1 MGRVILLEHPKLN
14 PIFID
19 YDHVFDGLIKNILLD
34 ILYNNNEN
42 QVVYKNGLRYIA
54 RLQYEHIIQTSSS
67 YHIDPKSA
75 YLVTGAFGAL
85 GMRITQLLVERG
97 AKHLVL
103 LSRSGATTEHAK
115 SVLESFKNN
124 GVNIKVLKLDISQNK
139 IDQLNISVPL
149 KGVIHTAGVLDDRLL
164 SNHTESS
171 FQKVLAPKIQG
182 TWNLHNLTKNQ
193 DLDFFVCFSSM
204 TSVIG
209 AIGQGN
215 YAAANYF
222 MDIFCHYRRSKN
234 LPAISISWGPWD
246 GAGMGAKKELLEHW
260 SNMGMRT
267 INIDEGVLIFEKLL
281 GTNYAHIGVMPT
293 NWNKYPDQN
302 NFFEVLK
309 AIKKK
314 DKQSGVLLELR
325 KANVANRRK
334 ILVEYVESEICQVLG
349 YELGKQSFEE
359 DQGFFELGMNSLTAI
374 EFKNKLQ
381 DTLDC
386 QLSSTLTFD
395 YPTIAKLVNY
405 LDSEVISSED
415 KQQDTPVEIIEEDD
429 DEYIFKKLSEQLDL

>member
-1 MGRVILLEHPKLN
+1 
-14 PIFID
+14 
-19 YDHVFDGLIKNILLD
+19 
-34 ILYNNNEN
+34 
-42 QVVYKNGLRYIA
+42 
-54 RLQYEHIIQTSSS
+54 
-67 YHIDPKSA
+67 
-75 YLVTGAFGAL
+75 
-85 GMRITQLLVERG
+85 
-97 AKHLVL
+97 
-103 LSRSGATTEHAK
+103 
-115 SVLESFKNN
+115 
-124 GVNIKVLKLDISQNK
+124 
-139 IDQLNISVPL
+139 
-149 KGVIHTAGVLDDRLL
+149 
-164 SNHTESS
+164 
-171 FQKVLAPKIQG
+171 
-182 TWNLHNLTKNQ
+182 
-193 DLDFFVCFSSM
+193 
-204 TSVIG
+204 
-209 AIGQGN
+209 
-215 YAAANYF
+215 
-222 MDIFCHYRRSKN
+222 
-234 LPAISISWGPWD
+234 
-246 GAGMGAKKELLEHW
+246 
-260 SNMGMRT
+260 
-267 INIDEGVLIFEKLL
+267 
-281 GTNYAHIGVMPT
+281 MPT